1 MQTNHPEI
9 TVIVATY
16 NQEST
21 IARTIDSILEQ
32 KCSVPYEIL
41 IADDCSTDR
50 TSQICHNYSELYPQ
64 LIRHIRRDHNLGLVP
79 NYITSIQEANGRF
92 IADCAGDDFWICPSK
107 LQQQYDILS
116 KNSKISL
123 VHTAWQYFNPSKNT
137 TSPSHTLSGKYSNYF
152 CKETCGK
159 DLIVPIVAHKV
170 KPLIHL
176 CTAMYRRDIVIK
188 AINTYPD
195 LFKSQW
201 LTCEDIQITTV
212 LAASGNIAYLPE
224 ITLNYTVTPNTASN
238 QQLPQTAFSFYYGII
253 LLTKLLQKTY
263 SIPSNDLDS
272 FYRSSIQHLAKL
284 MFNTREPKLRY
295 KTKELISL
303 CNTTIST
310 PTKLYLAASTDRVLW
325 NTTWQLK
332 QLVKR
337 LKKWH

>member
-1 MQTNHPEI
+1 MLTIVPQTVHRKF
-9 TVIVATY
+9 VI
-16 NQEST
+16 
-21 IARTIDSILEQ
+21 II
-32 KCSVPYEIL
+32 P
-41 IADDCSTDR
+41 
-50 TSQICHNYSELYPQ
+50 NYIPK

-137 TSPSHTLSGKYSNYF
+137 TSPSQTLSGKYSNYF

-195 LFKSQW
+195 LFRSPW

-212 LAASGNIAYLPE
+212 LAACGNIAYLPE

-253 LLTKLLQKTY
+253 LLTKLLQKNIQHTVQRSGLLLPKLHTASGKTHVQRQRAQTALQNQGANQPLQY
-263 SIPSNDLDS
+263 NNIGTNKTL
-272 FYRSSIQHLAKL
+272 FSSINKQSALEHNMAVKTTCKTTQKMALACNIVTIVVPV
-284 MFNTREPKLRY
+284 FNRSNLVLRHSTALPA
-295 KTKELISL
+295 KPL
-303 CNTTIST
+303 CQ
-310 PTKLYLAASTDRVLW
+310 A
-325 NTTWQLK
+325 
-332 QLVKR
+332 
-337 LKKWH
+337 